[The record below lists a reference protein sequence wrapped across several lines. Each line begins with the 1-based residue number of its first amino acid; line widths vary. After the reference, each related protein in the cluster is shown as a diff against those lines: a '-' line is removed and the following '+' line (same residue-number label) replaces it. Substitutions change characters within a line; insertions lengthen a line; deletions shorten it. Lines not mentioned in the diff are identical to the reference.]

1 MPNPIAV
8 RLFDAVLGFLLRPR
22 LRRVRR
28 WSFLVTAPLGFLVGR
43 SLGLDFGDGVALGAV
58 AALLDAVV
66 VAGVAVAGVR
76 LLPKSDATRCST
88 C

>member
-1 MPNPIAV
+1 MPNRIAV

-28 WSFLVTAPLGFLVGR
+28 WSFLLTAPLGLLVGR